1 MTIAAIIFAVVL
13 AFLAFRFV
21 TGMIKFGVIALIVV
35 AVAWFLLS
43 GGAH

>member
-1 MTIAAIIFAVVL
+1 MTFAAIIFAVVL

-21 TGMIKFGVIALIVV
+21 TGIVKFALIAVILAV
-35 AVAWFLLS
+35 VAWFLMS

>member
-13 AFLAFRFV
+13 AFLAYRFV
-21 TGMIKFGVIALIVV
+21 TGMVKFALIAVILAV
-35 AVAWFLLS
+35 VAWFLMS

>member
-21 TGMIKFGVIALIVV
+21 TGMVKFALIAVILAV
-35 AVAWFLLS
+35 VAWFLMS